1 MLGRRPN
8 EAAVAF
14 AVAKKTKTDE
24 TDLGPNRISFV
35 LRNSLGEEF
44 TTTLLANNNS
54 DPVVLIVDSSGAHV
68 FDENNPRHELVNG
81 ILASGFSVATVD
93 HHFINQANLDLTRQ
107 VENNRDFAG
116 YTLGYNSPQI
126 IKKLHDY
133 VGLIFADPQPLPRIR
148 FLVST
153 DPESAGLAALTAAV
167 SSGML
172 DGVAIDTNG
181 FRFAN
186 IRDIRAPNFLPG
198 GAKYFDVPGY
208 LSLVDANWL
217 LVVGES
223 EKSLG
228 LVSAVRKVGNGDGS
242 LEIFRTESHDAE
254 PLVTDWLR
262 RHK

>member
-1 MLGRRPN
+1 M
-8 EAAVAF
+8 
-14 AVAKKTKTDE
+14 
-24 TDLGPNRISFV
+24 
-35 LRNSLGEEF
+35 GEEF
-44 TTTLLANNNS
+44 TTTIQANNKS

-68 FDENNPRHELVNG
+68 LDEDSPRHKLVDG
-81 ILASGFSVATVD
+81 ILTNGFSAATID
-93 HHFINQANLDLTRQ
+93 HHFINQVNLKSTRQ

-133 VGLIFADPQPLPRIR
+133 VGLIFADPQPLERIR

-153 DPESAGLAALTAAV
+153 DSDSAGLAALTAAV
-167 SSGML
+167 SSGKL
-172 DGVAIDTNG
+172 DGVAIDTCG

-186 IRDIRAPNFLPG
+186 IRDIRSPNFLPG
-198 GAKYFDVPGY
+198 GAKYFDIPGY

-223 EKSLG
+223 AESLK
-228 LVSAVRKVGNGDGS
+228 LVSAARKVRQSDDR
-242 LEIFRTESHDAE
+242 LEIFTANSQDSEQ
-254 PLVTDWLR
+254 LVADWLR